1 MEFRP
6 NVVDTGTASV
16 TFNVKDHIG
25 GAEERL
31 NWMSTTVESREG
43 HEKILRY
50 DLKKMVQW
58 TAVATL
64 FCKGTC
70 VTMDCKAFINV
81 FIMLLI
87 GIFICLAMLLTSSDN
102 HEYLKNLDTAPLK
115 DLAWQINA
123 LVPFCL
129 ALYLSL
135 SLTRW
140 WAMRDQGL
148 GKVFD
153 ALTSVSMLVS
163 CELHE
168 EKWHSVR
175 NQIAKFGM
183 ASVELIVQAAR
194 NRPDLDLLVDMDCLN
209 RDEANSLERLPI
221 TWERPIICWA
231 WILRICMSAMDYAK
245 TPAPRTA
252 MVMREC
258 LAAKEGMTTMNMY
271 LDTQLPFGYVHLMT
285 LLVNLQNMVMT
296 LKAGILFAQ
305 AYALGNTNLMVQQ
318 CISCL
323 VIVLLYQG
331 ILQISYVIA
340 DPFGDDIINF
350 PIRGYM
356 NYIAAVV
363 DATFEA
369 QAECP
374 VVAENGKLHR
384 PY

>member
-1 MEFRP
+1 MTES
-6 NVVDTGTASV
+6 TI
-16 TFNVKDHIG
+16 FNVKAHIDA
-25 GAEERL
+25 AEEKQ
-31 NWMSTTVESREG
+31 NWMSTTVESHEG
-43 HEKILRY
+43 YEKILRY
-50 DLKKMVQW
+50 DLKKLVQW

-81 FIMLLI
+81 FIMILL
-87 GIFICLAMLLTSSDN
+87 GVLVCLVMISVSHSYGND
-102 HEYLKNLDTAPLK
+102 HSYLKQLDTDPLK

-140 WAMRDQGL
+140 WALRDQGL

-168 EKWHSVR
+168 DKWSSVR
-175 NQIAKFGM
+175 NQIAKFGI

-194 NRPDLDLLVDMDCLN
+194 RRERLELLVQMDCLTEWQ
-209 RDEANSLERLPI
+209 RDALQRLDI
-221 TWERPIICWA
+221 LWERPIVCWA

-252 MVMREC
+252 MVMKEC
-258 LAAKEGMTTMNMY
+258 LVAKEGMTTMNMY

-285 LLVNLQNMVMT
+285 LLVNLQNLVMA
-296 LKAGILFAQ
+296 LKAGILFAH
-305 AYALGNTNLMVQQ
+305 AYALDKPNLMVQQ

-340 DPFGDDIINF
+340 DPFGDDVINF

-384 PY
+384 PDPPREQVK

>member
-1 MEFRP
+1 MAIAP
-6 NVVDTGTASV
+6 ANVP
-16 TFNVKDHIG
+16 FNVRDHV
-25 GAEERL
+25 ERTKEKQ
-31 NWMSTTVESREG
+31 NWMTTTVQSREG

-50 DLKKMVQW
+50 DHKKLVQW
-58 TAVATL
+58 TAIATL

-70 VTMDCKAFINV
+70 LTTDCRAFINV
-81 FIMLLI
+81 FIMLLV
-87 GIFICLAMLLTSSDN
+87 GVSICLVMLLSSGED
-102 HEYLKNLDTAPLK
+102 HEYLKKLDTEPLK

-140 WAMRDQGL
+140 WALRDQGL

-168 EKWHSVR
+168 EKWKIVR
-175 NQIAKFGM
+175 NQVAKFGI

-194 NRPDLDLLVDMDCLN
+194 GVEDLDSLVKMDCLSSE
-209 RDEANSLERLPI
+209 EADALQRLPI

-252 MVMREC
+252 MVMKEC
-258 LAAKEGMTTMNMY
+258 LVAKEGMATMNMY

-285 LLVNLQNMVMT
+285 LLVNVQNMVMT

-323 VIVLLYQG
+323 LIVLLYQG

-340 DPFGDDIINF
+340 DPFGNDIINF
-350 PIRGYM
+350 PITGYM

-374 VVAENGKLHR
+374 VVADNGRLHR

>member
-1 MEFRP
+1 MG
-6 NVVDTGTASV
+6 V
-16 TFNVKDHIG
+16 
-25 GAEERL
+25 EEKQ
-31 NWMSTTVESREG
+31 NWMSTTVQSREG
-43 HEKILRY
+43 FEKILRY
-50 DLKKMVQW
+50 DLKKLVQW

-70 VTMDCKAFINV
+70 VTMDCKAFVNV
-81 FIMLLI
+81 FFMFLMGAL
-87 GIFICLAMLLTSSDN
+87 ICLVMLLTTIDDN
-102 HEYLKNLDTAPLK
+102 HEYLKKLDAAPLK

-140 WAMRDQGL
+140 WALRDQGL

-163 CELHE
+163 CELYE
-168 EKWHSVR
+168 DKWNTVR

-194 NRPDLDLLVDMDCLN
+194 DRPNLELLVEMDCLGSE
-209 RDEANSLERLPI
+209 EAAALQRLPI

-258 LAAKEGMTTMNMY
+258 LVAKEGMTTMNMY

-305 AYALGNTNLMVQQ
+305 AFALGNTNLMLQQ
-318 CISCL
+318 SVSCM

-340 DPFGDDIINF
+340 DPFGDHIINF